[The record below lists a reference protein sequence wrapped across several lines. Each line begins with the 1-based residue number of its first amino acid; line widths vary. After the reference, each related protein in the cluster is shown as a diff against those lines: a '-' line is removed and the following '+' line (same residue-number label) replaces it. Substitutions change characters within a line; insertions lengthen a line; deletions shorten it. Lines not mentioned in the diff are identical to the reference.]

1 MFPWIYILIFPTLH
15 IPDSLGLMRW
25 KRISNTRCTCPRL
38 SHPHGL
44 THQTAVFKSGY
55 ERGLLNSLSLIN
67 RKKPQ
72 CAHFMLNFSC
82 YDFQK
87 AGQLSV
93 HAKFMAFKTQS
104 FYTIQLCLL
113 GKALDTEWWKV
124 TMGYFI
130 NQGQDKKL
138 CIFMF
143 LIWCTEFVYNGSFF
157 PTCAC
162 NTLT

>member
-44 THQTAVFKSGY
+44 THQTAVFKSRY

-130 NQGQDKKL
+130 NQGQDKKIMYFYVFNL
-138 CIFMF
+138 MHRIR
-143 LIWCTEFVYNGSFF
+143 LQWLFF
-157 PTCAC
+157 PHLC
-162 NTLT
+162 L